1 MYIRII
7 HFKQVY
13 TKPVLLFLMQAYV
26 HIFILLFENII
37 NLVLLLIEPGEYAN
51 LLYGELKN
59 LFSDH
64 LPVHT
69 AMLISLDSPEARRHV
84 PHDDI
89 SEESVSL
96 ANQIITVADAVIT
109 NIDQDKLLAYYG
121 LKSDQRDDAAKIRTT
136 MEKQKLSL
144 IKALVKKGCALARLY
159 VHSAKKGEGDR
170 QSYEHLLESVTH
182 HWQEVQKF
190 AEPTDIKARNFEI
203 WLLLFNNYY
212 YLFKEAICKNKILL
226 YLQVITLSLW
236 HAHINNH
243 YGRYLKLLLRY
254 YEDNPLKEVDE
265 KCIELANILGWE
277 HLSRHIKTS
286 IPSRYP
292 PSYRSF

>member
-1 MYIRII
+1 M
-7 HFKQVY
+7 
-13 TKPVLLFLMQAYV
+13 LLV
-26 HIFILLFENII
+26 
-37 NLVLLLIEPGEYAN
+37 EPGEYAN
-51 LLYGELKN
+51 LLYGELKT

-136 MEKQKLSL
+136 MEKQKFSL

-159 VHSAKKGEGDR
+159 VHSMKKGEGDR

-190 AEPTDIKARNFEI
+190 AEPSDIKARHFKI
-203 WLLLFNNYY
+203 WLQLLFKNYY
-212 YLFKEAICKNKILL
+212 YRFIEKICKNKIFSLL
-226 YLQVITLSLW
+226 ADHYSLIM
-236 HAHINNH
+236 ACP
-243 YGRYLKLLLRY
+243 Y
-254 YEDNPLKEVDE
+254 
-265 KCIELANILGWE
+265 
-277 HLSRHIKTS
+277 
-286 IPSRYP
+286 
-292 PSYRSF
+292 

>member
-1 MYIRII
+1 M
-7 HFKQVY
+7 
-13 TKPVLLFLMQAYV
+13 VLF
-26 HIFILLFENII
+26 
-37 NLVLLLIEPGEYAN
+37 LIEPGEYAN

-64 LPVHT
+64 LPVHS
-69 AMLISLDSPEARRHV
+69 AMLISLDSPEAPRHV

-96 ANQIITVADAVIT
+96 ANQIVTVADAIIT

-136 MEKQKLSL
+136 MEKQKFSL
-144 IKALVKKGCALARLY
+144 IKALVKKGCALARLF

-190 AEPTDIKARNFEI
+190 AEPTDIKARNFSAYI
-203 WLLLFNNYY
+203 
-212 YLFKEAICKNKILL
+212 I
-226 YLQVITLSLW
+226 
-236 HAHINNH
+236 
-243 YGRYLKLLLRY
+243 R
-254 YEDNPLKEVDE
+254 
-265 KCIELANILGWE
+265 NI
-277 HLSRHIKTS
+277 S
-286 IPSRYP
+286 
-292 PSYRSF
+292 